1 MAAETTTLFGHG
13 QRFEPRGRGYFRP
26 NTEIAVQANRE
37 GVRA

>member
-13 QRFEPRGRGYFRP
+13 QRFEPRGRAYLRP
-26 NTEIAVQANRE
+26 NTKIAAPAIRE